1 MGEVRRGTMQKGKGA
16 RIEGKLKM
24 EVKCFLKMWG
34 KWVVVV
40 GFEGNRILN

>member
-1 MGEVRRGTMQKGKGA
+1 MQKGKGA